1 MIIRGARLKDLNQI
15 YSMLNSNKEVN
26 ITKNKVYSKHFVKNT
41 IQDPN
46 SCLIVAEENK
56 KIIGLLAAALWKK
69 HGISYWDT
77 VIVDK
82 SFRGKGIFTKIY
94 NYYLRILR
102 KNKIPYF
109 WGLVKYNNYKAQK
122 ILRKF
127 NIKKQGLCYFYD
139 KEVD

>member
-1 MIIRGARLKDLNQI
+1 MKIRIARLKDLNQL
-15 YSMLNSNKEVN
+15 YKMLNSYKEVN
-26 ITKNKVYSKHFVKNT
+26 ITKNNVYSKKFIKDT

-82 SFRGKGIFTKIY
+82 SFRDKGIFTRIY
-94 NYYLRILR
+94 NYYLKILK
-102 KNKIPYF
+102 KNKTSYF
-109 WGLVKYNNYKAQK
+109 WGLVKHDNHKIQK
-122 ILRKF
+122 ILKRFK
-127 NIKKQGLCYFYD
+127 IKKQGLCYFYD
-139 KEVD
+139 KEF